1 MITQEQFDDFSES
14 LTEALAQDC
23 DLSRSTYDNMH
34 RNYPGTLST
43 AYSEGEYRASV
54 KMLILVRKLIED
66 FNNVDNKIEV
76 SSKNEV

>member
-1 MITQEQFDDFSES
+1 
-14 LTEALAQDC
+14 
-23 DLSRSTYDNMH
+23 MH
-34 RNYPGTLST
+34 RNYSGTLST